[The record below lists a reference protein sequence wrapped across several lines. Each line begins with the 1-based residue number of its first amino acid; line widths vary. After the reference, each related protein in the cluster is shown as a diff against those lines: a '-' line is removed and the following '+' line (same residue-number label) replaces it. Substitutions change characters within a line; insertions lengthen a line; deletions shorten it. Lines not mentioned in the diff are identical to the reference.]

1 MRGYGDT
8 LTAQPRGDVM
18 PLTPED
24 VQDKQFA
31 TVRLKEGYDMDEV
44 DDFLDEVQAELARLH
59 RENDELR
66 DKLAAVTRGGGLPE
80 TPPARQ
86 GEGQKPPSTSPPAT
100 GAAAQGQPAEAA
112 AKVLAL
118 AQRTADELVA
128 DAKAEA
134 DRLLSDARQRADKID
149 AELKAKVGKIESE
162 ARQKAEALER
172 EAAQRKQDVFGAL
185 EAECAQLERRRD
197 ELRDFEREYRSR
209 LKAYLQSELRKLETG
224 AVDEAP
230 VPVTQGAAAQQ
241 SGNPGNNPG
250 GSNTKNSGPAGNSG
264 GGSLRSVAS
273 LLEDDQR

>member
-1 MRGYGDT
+1 
-8 LTAQPRGDVM
+8 M

-86 GEGQKPPSTSPPAT
+86 GEGQKPPSTTPPAT
-100 GAAAQGQPAEAA
+100 VAAAQGQPAEAA

-230 VPVTQGAAAQQ
+230 VPVTQGAAPAAAQQ

-250 GSNTKNSGPAGNSG
+250 NNNPGSSNSKSSGPAGNSG